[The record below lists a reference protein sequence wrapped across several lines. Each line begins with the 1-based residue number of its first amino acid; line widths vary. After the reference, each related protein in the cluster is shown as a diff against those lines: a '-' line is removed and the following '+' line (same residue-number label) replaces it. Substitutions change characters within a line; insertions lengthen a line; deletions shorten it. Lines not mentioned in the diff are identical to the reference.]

1 MRKRKRKDWREECRE
16 KGLLVGGLANISYEL
31 DGKKKNE
38 KVKFVGKFW
47 HIDQLDRT
55 ENDPYFRGVIFD
67 MYNNEQGSVSW
78 TKKEFYEFCKF
89 FIELF

>member
-1 MRKRKRKDWREECRE
+1 M
-16 KGLLVGGLANISYEL
+16 VGGLANISYEL

>member
-1 MRKRKRKDWREECRE
+1 MKKKKNWREECRE
-16 KGLLVGGLANISYEL
+16 KGCLVGGMAMITYEL
-31 DGKKKNE
+31 DGKQKAE

-55 ENDPYFRGVIFD
+55 ENDPYFKGVIFD

-78 TKKEFYEFCKF
+78 TEKEFHTYCKCF
-89 FIELF
+89 TELF